1 MHLILRINKSGDSMS
16 KALFQ
21 FGERIPGYNVPVLN
35 ERAVRAAAGILFFFA
50 MVTFM
55 NAMLLG
61 NFQPTRVFGV
71 AFLIDFTLRIFV
83 NPKFSPS
90 LILGQWMVRKQEPE
104 YVGAPQNRFAWAIGF
119 ILALLM
125 LYLIVIKGVI
135 GPINML
141 VCGTC
146 LLLLFF
152 ESSFGICIGCKLY
165 DLLSKNKVELCPGNV
180 CSYNPAPGAGGTW
193 VQGVVLVVFFVAV
206 FNVAGWVYGHPTSR
220 QVVQDV
226 NASVAPQDPVEVERC
241 SVPEFAKKIGHE
253 QQWKLHNGCQ

>member
-1 MHLILRINKSGDSMS
+1 MS

-21 FGERIPGYNVPVLN
+21 FGEHIPGYSVAVVN

-61 NFQPTRVFGV
+61 NFQPTRVFV
-71 AFLIDFTLRIFV
+71 FAFLIDFTLRIFV

-90 LILGQWMVRKQEPE
+90 LILGQWMVRQQEPE
-104 YVGAPQNRFAWAIGF
+104 YVGAPQKRFAWTIGF
-119 ILALLM
+119 TLALLM

-135 GPINML
+135 GPVNML

-146 LLLLFF
+146 LFLLFF

-165 DLLSKNKVELCPGNV
+165 NMLSKNAVELCPGNV
-180 CSYNPAPGAGGTW
+180 CTYKPPSGAGGSW
-193 VQGVVLVVFFVAV
+193 IQGLILLVFLVAV
-206 FNVAGWVYGHPTSR
+206 FNLAGWVYGHPRFTPMSA
-220 QVVQDV
+220 VVGTP
-226 NASVAPQDPVEVERC
+226 ATPQDPGGIERC
-241 SVPEFAKKIGHE
+241 RVPEFAKKIGHE
-253 QQWKLHNGCQ
+253 QQWKLHNGCP

>member
-1 MHLILRINKSGDSMS
+1 MTKT
-16 KALFQ
+16 LFQ
-21 FGERIPGYNVPVLN
+21 FGETLPGFSLPVLN

-61 NFQPTRVFGV
+61 NFQPTRVFVV

-83 NPKFSPS
+83 NPKYSPS
-90 LILGQWMVRKQEPE
+90 LILGQWMVRHQEPE
-104 YVGAPQNRFAWAIGF
+104 YVGAPQKRFAWTIGF
-119 ILALLM
+119 SLALLM

-135 GPINML
+135 GPVNML

-180 CSYNPAPGAGGTW
+180 CSYQAGPGAGGTW
-193 VQGVVLVVFFVAV
+193 GQGLVVVIFLIAV
-206 FNVAGWVYGHPTSR
+206 FIVAGWVYEHPTLP
-220 QVVQDV
+220 QAFQHV
-226 NASVAPQDPVEVERC
+226 NEPASLQDPAGVERC
-241 SVPEFAKKIGHE
+241 KVPEFAKKIGHE

>member
-1 MHLILRINKSGDSMS
+1 MS
-16 KALFQ
+16 KTLFQ
-21 FGERIPGYNVPVLN
+21 FGESLDGYSVPVLN

-61 NFQPTRVFGV
+61 NFQPTRVFVV

-83 NPKFSPS
+83 NPKYSPS
-90 LILGQWMVRKQEPE
+90 LILGQWMVRHQEPE
-104 YVGAPQNRFAWAIGF
+104 YVGAPQKRFAWAIGF
-119 ILALLM
+119 SLALLM

-135 GPINML
+135 GPVNML

-165 DLLSKNKVELCPGNV
+165 DLFSKNKVELCPGNV

-193 VQGVVLVVFFVAV
+193 RQGFVVIVFSLIV
-206 FNVAGWVYGHPTSR
+206 FNVAGWVYDHPTSS
-220 QVVQDV
+220 QELPNV
-226 NASVAPQDPVEVERC
+226 NASVTSQDAAEVERC
-241 SVPEFAKKIGHE
+241 KVPEFAKKMGHE

>member
-1 MHLILRINKSGDSMS
+1 MS
-16 KALFQ
+16 KTLFQ
-21 FGERIPGYNVPVLN
+21 FGESLDGYSVPVLN

-61 NFQPTRVFGV
+61 NFQPTRVFVV

-90 LILGQWMVRKQEPE
+90 LILGQWMVRHQEPE
-104 YVGAPQNRFAWAIGF
+104 YVGAPQKRFAWAIGF
-119 ILALLM
+119 SLALLM

-135 GPINML
+135 GPVNML

-165 DLLSKNKVELCPGNV
+165 DLFSKNKVELCPGNV
-180 CSYNPAPGAGGTW
+180 CSYNAAPGAGGTW
-193 VQGVVLVVFFVAV
+193 RQGLVVMVFLLIV
-206 FNVAGWVYGHPTSR
+206 FNVAGWVYDHPTSS
-220 QVVQDV
+220 QVLP
-226 NASVAPQDPVEVERC
+226 NGSVSANPQDPVEVERC
-241 SVPEFAKKIGHE
+241 KVPEFAKKMGHE
-253 QQWKLHNGCQ
+253 QQWKLHNRCQ

>member
-1 MHLILRINKSGDSMS
+1 MS
-16 KALFQ
+16 KAVFQ
-21 FGERIPGYNVPVLN
+21 FGETLPGYSIAVLN

-61 NFQPTRVFGV
+61 NFQPTRVFVV

-90 LILGQWMVRKQEPE
+90 LILGQWIVRKQEPE
-104 YVGAPQNRFAWAIGF
+104 YVGAPQKRFAWAIGF
-119 ILALLM
+119 TLALLM

-165 DLLSKNKVELCPGNV
+165 DMFSKNKVELCPGNV
-180 CSYNPAPGAGGTW
+180 CSYKSVPGFGGTW
-193 VQGVVLVVFFVAV
+193 VQGMVLLVFLVAV
-206 FNVAGWVYGHPTSR
+206 FNVAVRVYGHPTSPAL
-220 QVVQDV
+220 VQDEKQSLG
-226 NASVAPQDPVEVERC
+226 AQDQSEMERC
-241 SVPEFAKKIGHE
+241 KVPEFAKKIGHE
-253 QQWKLHNGCQ
+253 QQWKLHNGCM